1 MRGSVQTSDFVL
13 VRGIA
18 DTRATLDAW
27 NERPGPGRRALGRR
41 LAGDRG
47 RAAGRR
53 LAHRDGLARPDP
65 SASFLGSATSPSI
78 GQVLHVIGRNALV
91 LALHAMAC
99 VAGFIAG
106 SSLPLE
112 AQQRSGAWRWIHE
125 KAGPLAIAF
134 VIGATTFSLVT
145 QAFVLGSGTASLAA
159 KLDIGPGLL
168 LLGLLP
174 HALPE
179 LVALFLPLAAWMIA
193 SRQKDWHELLAAT
206 VVTVLLARPG
216 ARRRGVRR
224 GLRQPRA
231 CCAGS
236 PGRGSLDPRG
246 VPSLHFV

>member
-1 MRGSVQTSDFVL
+1 MQSSDFVL
-13 VRGIA
+13 VRGLA
-18 DTRATLDAW
+18 DTRATLDEW
-27 NERPGPGRRALGRR
+27 NDRPGPVVGRWVAGAFAISVAL
-41 LAGDRG
+41 LFAVWLI
-47 RAAGRR
+47 ATVS
-53 LAHRDGLARPDP
+53 LPDP
-65 SASFLGSATSPSI
+65 TAAFLPLSDQPHI
-78 GQVLHVIGRNALV
+78 GQVMHVMGRNALV

-112 AQQRSGAWRWIHE
+112 AQRQSGAWRWIHE

-134 VIGATTFSLVT
+134 VICATTFSLVT

-159 KLDIGPGLL
+159 KLDVGPGLL

-206 VVTVLLARPG
+206 VVTVLLAVPVLV
-216 ARRRGVRR
+216 ASAFVEVYV
-224 GLRQPRA
+224 
-231 CCAGS
+231 S
-236 PGRGSLDPRG
+236 PGLLRALAG
-246 VPSLHFV
+246 